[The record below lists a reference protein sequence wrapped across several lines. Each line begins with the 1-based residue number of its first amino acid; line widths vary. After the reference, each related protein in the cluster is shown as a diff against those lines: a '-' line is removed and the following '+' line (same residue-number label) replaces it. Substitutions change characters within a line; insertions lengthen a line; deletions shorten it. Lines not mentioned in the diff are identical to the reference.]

1 MSAAHILAFAAA
13 AASQPDDLSVQAVHN
28 FGACIVEQT
37 PQGAREALALDFRT
51 PEYQRKLRAVAK
63 GHVRCV
69 APWGLLRASRIL
81 VAGALAE
88 ALLKTDVKQAD
99 LPKRLAFDAARP
111 PIQARD
117 ATEAMALCTVL
128 HGPQATADLLRTELA
143 TPEEKRASE
152 ALTPL
157 LKQCLTS
164 DTVVNLNRPALRSLL
179 ALAAW
184 RIASRPKGSPS

>member
-1 MSAAHILAFAAA
+1 
-13 AASQPDDLSVQAVHN
+13 VQAVHN
-28 FGACIVEQT
+28 FGVCIVQLT

-51 PEYQRKLRAVAK
+51 PEYQRKLRAVAR
-63 GHVRCV
+63 GHDRCV
-69 APWGLLRASRIL
+69 TPWGLLRSSRIL
-81 VAGALAE
+81 VAGAMAE
-88 ALLKTDVKQAD
+88 ALVKADVKED
-99 LPKRLAFDAARP
+99 ELPRRLAFDAARP

-128 HGPQATADLLRTELA
+128 HGPQATADLLGTEPA
-143 TPEEKRASE
+143 TPEEKWAAD

-157 LKQCLTS
+157 LKQCLTN

-184 RIASRPKGSPS
+184 RIVTAPKGSTS